1 MDQFLDPLVLARIKN
16 MPLVAKTVAQGFLHG
31 LHNSVKRGTGIEFSQ
46 YRAYEP
52 GDALSNIDWK
62 LYARSDKYFVRE
74 SERESNINI
83 WLVLDA
89 SASMLQQ
96 GADSKEGWNKFDYAR
111 HLLATI
117 GYIAHQQGDGLGLLG
132 LSSQNLHFLPALPGK
147 QQWQKCLLQLSNMEA
162 GETFPSSGLIQNYL
176 AKMQQNALVFV
187 VSDFYEHNNE
197 IFDFMANLSSHKTE
211 VVALQLET
219 DEEITFPYKGH
230 IHFED
235 RETKQQVLVSAKD
248 VRADYLAN
256 RASLNQ
262 KIQQRLT
269 ANNIQHIKG
278 NIDKA
283 LDETLHQFLLARGK
297 LL

>member
-1 MDQFLDPLVLARIKN
+1 MEQFLDPLVLARVKD

-62 LYARSDKYFVRE
+62 LFARSDRYFVRE
-74 SERESNINI
+74 AERESNINI

-96 GADSKEGWNKFDYAR
+96 ASHSKEGWNKFDYAR

-117 GYIAHQQGDGLGLLG
+117 AYIAHQQGDGLGLLG
-132 LSSQNLHFLPALPGK
+132 LSSQNLNFLPALPGK
-147 QQWQKCLLQLSNMEA
+147 QQWQKCLLQLSEVQA
-162 GETFPSSGLIQNYL
+162 GDVFPDSAIIQNHL
-176 AKMQQNALVFV
+176 AKMHHNAVIFV

-197 IFDFMANLSSHKTE
+197 IFDFMGSLSSHKTE
-211 VVALQLET
+211 VVALQLESN
-219 DEEITFPYKGH
+219 DEITFPYQGH
-230 IHFED
+230 IRFED

-248 VRADYLAN
+248 VKADYLEN
-256 RASLNQ
+256 RLALNQ
-262 KIQQRLT
+262 SISERLA
-269 ANNIQHIKG
+269 ANNIQHIQG
-278 NIDKA
+278 NIDEP
-283 LDETLHQFLLARGK
+283 LDKTLHQFLSARQK
-297 LL
+297 VL